1 MKETRALRRH
11 RLSVEK
17 ELKERYSVEE
27 ALEAIDA
34 ILAAHAPDCKAGL
47 FEKELEIRN
56 GYRVRSKRDRLKISL
71 ILSRCGLTEREYD
84 NIAAEWLLHNLAYD
98 FHFLRA
104 SAMHVA
110 LDFGRDKRW
119 EVNVATRLLEIIGL
133 V

>member
-1 MKETRALRRH
+1 
-11 RLSVEK
+11 VER
-17 ELKERYSVEE
+17 ELQPSYSVEE
-27 ALEAIDA
+27 ALAAIQT
-34 ILAAHAPDCKAGL
+34 ILDRHAPDCRARL

-56 GYRVRSKRDRLKISL
+56 GFRVRSRSDRLKVAL

-98 FHFLRA
+98 LHFLRG

-110 LDFGRDKRW
+110 LDFGKDKRW
-119 EVNVATRLLEIIGL
+119 EVNVATRIMEILGL